1 MSPSFKALFE
11 PIHIGTMV
19 VKNRIG
25 MAPMFTKYASE
36 SGEVTDKLIEYFV
49 SRAEG
54 GVGLIVVENAC
65 IDWSTGR
72 GDGNPVAIHHD
83 RFRPG
88 LHELAKAVQRHGVKI
103 VPEIH
108 HAGRQTF
115 SHNLDIDQPLA
126 PSPVKSMVGGD
137 MPRAMTE
144 EEIEEAIQNYAD
156 AARRAKESGFDG
168 VEVHAA
174 HGYLISEFLSPKT
187 NMRSDRWGG
196 SLENRARFAVEVVRR
211 IRREVGPDFPLLYR
225 FSAEESTP
233 HSLSLRE
240 GLEYAKLLETEGV
253 DCFDV
258 THGDYESIKHF
269 PMQGDP
275 KDQLVYLAEAVK
287 HAVAVPVI
295 AVGSLG
301 FDPDIAHKVVK
312 DGKADLVH
320 FGREL
325 LADPDLPNKIRN
337 NQLAEIRNCI
347 RCNECTGSI
356 DKGHF
361 LTCAVNPR
369 CGYEYKDLEK
379 NGTTSKRIVVIG
391 AGPAG
396 LEFSVDAAARGHEV
410 TLLEKNDHLG
420 GLLKAASLPAYK
432 KPEISALLNYY
443 KVLLNKHQVDVQ
455 LGAVATVDRIAD
467 LHPDIVVLAVGSTP
481 MELPFSGAHFSE
493 IGIEKMMDGAEGI
506 GTHVCIIGGSGVG
519 IDMAMFMKEKGKEV
533 TIIEMLG
540 EVGGELSGH
549 LKWHLKEKIETHEVK
564 VLTSHR
570 VIEITEEGVVA
581 DFKGKIV
588 KIKCDSVL
596 GAIGFKR
603 LDTSTMEAGLH
614 KRGIETLVLGS
625 SNGAG
630 HCMDAIHAGYWNALN
645 V

>member
-1 MSPSFKALFE
+1 ME
-11 PIHIGTMV
+11 

-49 SRAEG
+49 TRAKG

-88 LHELAKAVQRHGVKI
+88 LHELAKAVQRYGVKI

-126 PSPVKSMVGGD
+126 PSPVKSKVGGD
-137 MPRAMTE
+137 MPRAITE

-156 AARRAKESGFDG
+156 AARRAQESGFDG

-187 NMRSDRWGG
+187 NKRSDKWGG
-196 SLENRARFAVEVVRR
+196 SFENRSRFAVEVVRR
-211 IRREVGPDFPLLYR
+211 IRREVGTDFPLLYR

-233 HSLSLRE
+233 HSLSLQE
-240 GLEYAKLLETEGV
+240 GVEYARLLEKEGV

-287 HAVAVPVI
+287 QVVAVPVI

-301 FDPDIAHKVVK
+301 FDPHIAHKVVK
-312 DGKADLVH
+312 EGKADLVH

-325 LADPDLPNKIRN
+325 LADPDLPNKIRDN
-337 NQLAEIRNCI
+337 HLEEIRNCI

-369 CGYEYKDLEK
+369 CGYEYKEQQK
-379 NGTTSKRIVVIG
+379 NAALSKRVVVIG

-396 LEFSVDAAARGHEV
+396 LEFSVNAAWRGHKV
-410 TLLEKNDHLG
+410 TLLEKNDHIG
-420 GLLKAASLPAYK
+420 GLLKTASLPAYK
-432 KPEISALLNYY
+432 KPEINGLLNYY
-443 KVLLNKHQVDVQ
+443 QLMLDKHRVDLQ
-455 LGAVATVDRIAD
+455 LGAVATADRIAD
-467 LHPDIVVLAVGSTP
+467 LHPDIVVLTIGAIP
-481 MELPFSGAHFSE
+481 MELPFPGAGFSE
-493 IGIEKMMDGAEGI
+493 IGIEKMIDGAEGI

-519 IDMAMFMKEKGKEV
+519 LDMAMFMKEKGKDV
-533 TIIEMLG
+533 TIIEMLD

-549 LKWHLKEKIETHEVK
+549 LKMHLKEKIEEKEVK
-564 VLTSHR
+564 VLTSHK
-570 VIEITEEGVVA
+570 VIEITEDGVVA

-588 KIKCDSVL
+588 KVQCDSVL
-596 GAIGFKR
+596 GAIGFRR
-603 LDTSTMEAGLH
+603 LDTSTMETELH
-614 KRGIETLVLGS
+614 KRGIETLVVGS
-625 SNGAG
+625 SKGAG